1 MIVIFGSGIIG
12 LFIAKKL
19 LENKKKVLIFDTLD
33 VSANA
38 TSASVGMLA
47 PLIETKPYE
56 NQLLSLMI
64 DSKKLWDKDFKENKL
79 ANLVGL
85 KKNFSLLIAKDLDEL
100 EEIKFKKQFISR
112 IGYET
117 QILDKKETL
126 KIEPNLNSNIEGSL
140 LFNEHNQVEPKLLEF
155 FLKKKILSMGG
166 IIKKKR
172 GLQSFK
178 FVNNILKID
187 DLKFSAEKLI
197 ICCGAWSNKLLEKSE
212 NISFPM
218 RPVKGVSMIFKTE
231 KNMFKNNLWFK
242 NIYVAPR
249 KGKKLA
255 VGATEDEKGFEE
267 DVTLDEIFFLSKHLW
282 ESLPELEK
290 LKYQEVKAG
299 LRSTV
304 VDGNPIIGELKHKKN
319 IICSFGHH
327 RHGILLGPIT
337 AQIVMDYV
345 LEKKIPNKYCFF
357 SPKRFNL

>member
-1 MIVIFGSGIIG
+1 MIVIFGAGIIG

-19 LENKKKVLIFDTLD
+19 LENKKKVLVFDTSD

-38 TSASVGMLA
+38 TSASIGMLA

-56 NQLLSLMI
+56 NQLLSLMM
-64 DSKKLWDKDFKENKL
+64 DSKKLWDKEFKQRKL
-79 ANLVGL
+79 ANLIGL

-112 IGYET
+112 IGFET
-117 QILDKKETL
+117 NILSKKETL
-126 KIEPNLNSNIEGSL
+126 RIEPNLNSNIEGSL
-140 LFNEHNQVEPKLLEF
+140 FFNEHNQVEPKPLKL
-155 FLKKKILSMGG
+155 FLKRSILNMGG
-166 IIKKKR
+166 IIKKR
-172 GLQSFK
+172 QNLERFN

-187 DLKFSAEKLI
+187 ELKFTAEKLI
-197 ICCGAWSNKLLEKSE
+197 ICCGAWSNKLLEKSL

-231 KNMFKNNLWFK
+231 TNMFKNNLWFK
-242 NIYVAPR
+242 KIYLAPR

-267 DVTLDEIFFLSKHLW
+267 EVTLDEIFFLSKHLW

-304 VDGNPIIGELKHKKN
+304 IDGHPIIGKLKHNKN

-337 AQIVMDYV
+337 AKIVTDYV

>member
-19 LENKKKVLIFDTLD
+19 LENKKKVLIFDTPD
-33 VSANA
+33 VLANA

-56 NQLLSLMI
+56 NQLLSLML
-64 DSKKLWDKDFKENKL
+64 DSKKIWNKEFREKTL
-79 ANLVGL
+79 ANLIGL
-85 KKNFSLLIAKDLDEL
+85 KKNSSLLIARDLDEL
-100 EEIKFKKQFISR
+100 EEIKFKQQFLSR

-117 QILDKKETL
+117 QLLNKKETL
-126 KIEPNLNSNIEGSL
+126 RIEPNLNSNIEGSL
-140 LFNEHNQVEPKLLEF
+140 FFNEHNQVEPKLLKN
-155 FLKKKILSMGG
+155 FLKKKILNLGG
-166 IIKKKR
+166 TIEKKKNLER
-172 GLQSFK
+172 FN
-178 FVNNILKID
+178 FVNNTLKVD
-187 DLKFSAEKLI
+187 DIKFSVEKLI
-197 ICCGAWSNKLLEKSE
+197 ICCGAWSNKILEKSE

-231 KNMFKNNLWFK
+231 KKMFKNNLWFK
-242 NIYVAPR
+242 NIYIAPR
-249 KGKKLA
+249 KGKILA

-267 DVTLDEIFFLSKHLW
+267 EVTLDEIFFLSKHLW

-290 LKYQEVKAG
+290 LKYKDVNVG

-304 VDGNPIIGELKHKKN
+304 VDGNPIIGGLKHNKN

-337 AQIVMDYV
+337 AEIVMDYV